1 MKPDTLTAG
10 EVDSICIEPMLCRTR
25 QDGGAPYTR
34 SMCGV
39 AGFLDPR
46 GTISDPRS
54 TLARMATL
62 SRHRGPDAFGLHWEG
77 DGLGLA
83 HARLAILDRTAAGA
97 QPMESRQKRFVIAY
111 NGEIYNHLELRRD
124 LGEGI
129 SWRGTSDTETIL
141 ACFERWGVAA
151 TLQRLRGMFALA
163 AWECGPRVLWL
174 ARDPVGKK
182 PLSVG
187 WLGGVL
193 AFASE
198 QHALAALPSWPPPID
213 REALAAYVRYQ
224 CVPSP
229 RTIHQ
234 GFVKLAPGSLLRIGP
249 EDAERPGTL
258 PPASVYWDPRELA
271 VDGERHRLV
280 GSGDDLAAMLGSA
293 LEGAVT
299 RRLLSDVPVG
309 AFLSGGIDSGVVTA
323 LMTRV
328 APSRVRTFSIGFA
341 QSEYDERPLARL
353 VAEHLGTDHADWL
366 VGPNDALD
374 AAMDVGAVWDEPFA
388 DSSAIPSLLLARAVR
403 SQVSVVLTGDGGD
416 ELFGGY
422 QRYQHAH
429 RLWRRAQ
436 ALPSPVRN
444 AVVAALGAPP
454 AEFWSIIGAVLPS
467 RILGAHPARAIRRG
481 RQALAA
487 ESANALPRSVM
498 SISDDGP
505 ALIPD
510 VQEASTLLDQF
521 DAVPQLDTFE
531 ARFMLADLMTYLPD
545 DLLVKVDRACM
556 SVGLEARCPMLDRD
570 VVALSMRMPPH
581 ERLGPGGTKLVLR
594 RLAGKLLPEPVL
606 RAPKRGF
613 AVPMAS
619 WMSGPLRHWA
629 GDMLSDATTARC
641 GLFDA
646 RAVRSIASRLATSEP
661 DVASTA
667 WTIATAHS
675 WVIHAR
681 RLVRT
686 QVDTLRA

>member
-1 MKPDTLTAG
+1 
-10 EVDSICIEPMLCRTR
+10 
-25 QDGGAPYTR
+25 
-34 SMCGV
+34 MCGV

-54 TLARMATL
+54 TLARMAAL

-83 HARLAILDRTAAGA
+83 HARLAILDRSPTGA
-97 QPMESRQKRFVIAY
+97 QPMESPQKRFVIAY
-111 NGEIYNHLELRRD
+111 NGEIYNHLELRRE
-124 LGEGI
+124 LGDGI
-129 SWRGTSDTETIL
+129 AWRGTSDTETIL

-151 TLQRLRGMFALA
+151 TLPKLRGMFAIA
-163 AWECGPRVLWL
+163 AWERGPRVLWL
-174 ARDPVGKK
+174 ARDPLGKK
-182 PLSVG
+182 PLSMG
-187 WLGGVL
+187 WHGGVL

-198 QHALAALPSWPPPID
+198 LHALAALPSWPPPID
-213 REALAAYVRYQ
+213 RQALAAYVRYQ

-234 GFVKLAPGSLLRIGP
+234 GFVKVAPGSLVRIGP
-249 EDAERPGTL
+249 DDAARIGTL
-258 PPASVYWDPRELA
+258 PSASVFWDPRHVA
-271 VDGERHRLV
+271 VEGERHRL
-280 GSGDDLAAMLGSA
+280 SGTGDELTAMLESA
-293 LEGAVT
+293 LRSAVSS
-299 RRLLSDVPVG
+299 RLLSDVPVG

-323 LMTRV
+323 LMSRV
-328 APSRVRTFSIGFA
+328 ATSRVRTFAIGFA

-353 VAEHLGTDHADWL
+353 VADHLGTEHSDWL

-374 AAMDVGAVWDEPFA
+374 AAMDIGAVWDEPFA

-403 SQVSVVLTGDGGD
+403 SHVSVVLTGDGGD

-422 QRYQHAH
+422 QRYQHAY

-436 ALPSPVRN
+436 SLPGPVRS

-454 AEFWSIIGAVLPS
+454 AEFWRLVGAILPD
-467 RILGAHPARAIRRG
+467 RTLGAHPARAVRRG

-487 ESANALPRSVM
+487 HSADALPRSVM
-498 SISDDGP
+498 SVSEDGP
-505 ALIPD
+505 ALVPGVD
-510 VQEASTLLDQF
+510 EAPTLLDHF
-521 DAVPQLDTFE
+521 DAVPKLDTFE

-581 ERLGPGGTKLVLR
+581 ERLGRGGTKLVLR
-594 RLAGKLLPEPVL
+594 RLARNLLPEPVL

-613 AVPMAS
+613 AVPLAA

-629 GDMLSDATTARC
+629 GDMLSDATTSRC

-646 RAVRSIASRLATSEP
+646 RAVRSIAARLDTREP
-661 DVASTA
+661 DVANIA
-667 WTIATAHS
+667 WTIASAHS
-675 WVIHAR
+675 WAIHSR

-686 QVDTLRA
+686 QTDTLRT

>member
-1 MKPDTLTAG
+1 
-10 EVDSICIEPMLCRTR
+10 
-25 QDGGAPYTR
+25 
-34 SMCGV
+34 MCGV

-54 TLARMATL
+54 TLARMAAL

-77 DGLGLA
+77 DGLGFA
-83 HARLAILDRTAAGA
+83 HARLAILDRSVAGA
-97 QPMESRQKRFVIAY
+97 QPMESPQQRFVIAY
-111 NGEIYNHLELRRD
+111 NGEIYNHLELRRE
-124 LGEGI
+124 LGDGVA
-129 SWRGTSDTETIL
+129 WRGSSDTETIL

-151 TLQRLRGMFALA
+151 TLPRLHGMFAIA
-163 AWECGPRVLWL
+163 AWERGPRVLWL
-174 ARDPVGKK
+174 ARDPLGKK
-182 PLSVG
+182 PMSVG
-187 WLGGVL
+187 WHGGVL

-198 QHALAALPSWPPPID
+198 LHALAALPSWPPPID
-213 REALAAYVRYQ
+213 RRALATYVRYQ

-229 RTIHQ
+229 HTIHQ

-249 EDAERPGTL
+249 EDVARPGTL
-258 PPASVYWDPRELA
+258 PSASLFWDPRERA
-271 VDGERHRLV
+271 VDGERHRLA
-280 GSGDDLAAMLGSA
+280 GSGDELAAMLESA

-299 RRLLSDVPVG
+299 KRLLSDVPVG

-323 LMTRV
+323 LMARV

-366 VGPNDALD
+366 VSPNDALD

-429 RLWRRAQ
+429 RLWKRAQ
-436 ALPSPVRN
+436 SLPAPVRN

-454 AEFWSIIGAVLPS
+454 AEFWRIVSSILPS
-467 RILGAHPARAIRRG
+467 GMLGAHPARAIRRG

-487 ESANALPRSVM
+487 ESADALPRSVM
-498 SISDDGP
+498 TVSEDGP
-505 ALIPD
+505 ALVPD
-510 VQEASTLLDQF
+510 TDEAPTLLDHF

-594 RLAGKLLPEPVL
+594 RLARKLLPEPVL

-613 AVPMAS
+613 AVPLAA

-629 GDMLSDATTARC
+629 GDMLSDATTSRC
-641 GLFDA
+641 GLFEA
-646 RAVRSIASRLATSEP
+646 RAVRSIASRLEAGEP
-661 DVASTA
+661 DVANTA

-675 WVIHAR
+675 WMIHAR

-686 QVDTLRA
+686 QADTLRA

>member
-1 MKPDTLTAG
+1 
-10 EVDSICIEPMLCRTR
+10 
-25 QDGGAPYTR
+25 
-34 SMCGV
+34 MCGV

-54 TLARMATL
+54 TLARMAAL

-77 DGLGLA
+77 DGLGFA
-83 HARLAILDRTAAGA
+83 HARLAILDRSVAGA
-97 QPMESRQKRFVIAY
+97 QPMESPQQRFVIAY
-111 NGEIYNHLELRRD
+111 NGEIYNHLELQRE
-124 LGEGI
+124 LGDGI
-129 SWRGTSDTETIL
+129 VWRGSSDTETIL

-151 TLQRLRGMFALA
+151 TLPRLRGMFAIA
-163 AWECGPRVLWL
+163 AWERGPRVLWL

-182 PLSVG
+182 PMSVG
-187 WLGGVL
+187 WHGGVL

-198 QHALAALPSWPPPID
+198 LHALAALPAWPPPID
-213 REALAAYVRYQ
+213 RQALSAFVRYQ

-234 GFVKLAPGSLLRIGP
+234 GFIKLAPGSVMRLDS
-249 EDAERPGTL
+249 EDTARPGTL
-258 PPASVYWDPRELA
+258 PPAKPFWDPRELA
-271 VDGERHRLV
+271 VDGERRRLV
-280 GSGDDLAAMLGSA
+280 GSSDELAGLLEST

-309 AFLSGGIDSGVVTA
+309 AFLSGGIDSGLVTA

-353 VAEHLGTDHADWL
+353 VADHLGTDHADWL
-366 VGPNDALD
+366 VGPNEALD

-429 RLWRRAQ
+429 RLWSRAQ
-436 ALPSPVRN
+436 SLPTPIRN
-444 AVVAALGAPP
+444 AIVAALGAPP
-454 AEFWSIIGAVLPS
+454 AEFWRVLGALLPNGM
-467 RILGAHPARAIRRG
+467 LGAHPARAIRRG
-481 RQALAA
+481 RRALAA

-498 SISDDGP
+498 SVSEDGP
-505 ALIPD
+505 ALVPD
-510 VQEASTLLDQF
+510 VDEAPTLLDQF

-570 VVALSMRMPPH
+570 VVALSMRIPPH

-594 RLAGKLLPEPVL
+594 RLARELLPEPVL

-613 AVPMAS
+613 AVPLAS

-646 RAVRSIASRLATSEP
+646 SAVRSIAARLESSEP

-675 WVIHAR
+675 WMIHAR
-681 RLVRT
+681 RLVRA
-686 QVDTLRA
+686 QADTLRT

>member
-1 MKPDTLTAG
+1 
-10 EVDSICIEPMLCRTR
+10 
-25 QDGGAPYTR
+25 
-34 SMCGV
+34 MCGV

-54 TLARMATL
+54 TLARMAAL

-77 DGLGLA
+77 DGLGFA
-83 HARLAILDRTAAGA
+83 HARLAILDRSAEGA
-97 QPMESRQKRFVIAY
+97 QPMDSAQRRFVIAY
-111 NGEIYNHLELRRD
+111 NGEIYNHLELRRE

-129 SWRGTSDTETIL
+129 VWRGTSDTETIL

-151 TLQRLRGMFALA
+151 TLPKLRGMFAIA
-163 AWECGPRVLWL
+163 AWERGPRVLWL
-174 ARDPVGKK
+174 ARDPLGKK
-182 PLSVG
+182 PMSVG
-187 WLGGVL
+187 WHGGVL

-198 QHALAALPSWPPPID
+198 LHALAALPSWPPPID
-213 REALAAYVRYQ
+213 RQALAAYVRYQ

-249 EDAERPGTL
+249 EDATRPGTL
-258 PPASVYWDPRELA
+258 PSASIFWDPRTLA
-271 VDGERHRLV
+271 IEGEQHRLT
-280 GSGDDLAAMLGSA
+280 GSSEDLAAMLESA

-299 RRLLSDVPVG
+299 KRLLSDVPVG

-323 LMTRV
+323 LMARV

-429 RLWRRAQ
+429 RLWKRAQ
-436 ALPSPVRN
+436 SLPSPVRN
-444 AVVAALGAPP
+444 AFVAALGAPP
-454 AEFWSIIGAVLPS
+454 AEFWRIVGSVLPS

-487 ESANALPRSVM
+487 TSADALPRSIM
-498 SISDDGP
+498 SVSDDGP
-505 ALIPD
+505 ALVPD
-510 VQEASTLLDQF
+510 IDEAPTLLDHF

-594 RLAGKLLPEPVL
+594 RLARKLLPEPAL

-613 AVPMAS
+613 AVPLGA

-629 GDMLSDATTARC
+629 GDMLSDATIARC

-646 RAVRSIASRLATSEP
+646 RAVRSIAARLAADEP

-675 WVIHAR
+675 WMIHAR

-686 QVDTLRA
+686 QADTLRA

>member
-1 MKPDTLTAG
+1 
-10 EVDSICIEPMLCRTR
+10 
-25 QDGGAPYTR
+25 
-34 SMCGV
+34 MCGV

-54 TLARMATL
+54 TLARMAGL

-77 DGLGLA
+77 DGLGFA
-83 HARLAILDRTAAGA
+83 HARLAILERSVAGA
-97 QPMESRQKRFVIAY
+97 QPMESPQRRFVIAY
-111 NGEIYNHLELRRD
+111 NGEIYNHLELRRE
-124 LGEGI
+124 LGDGVA
-129 SWRGTSDTETIL
+129 WRGSSDTETIV

-151 TLQRLRGMFALA
+151 TLPRLHGMFAIA
-163 AWECGPRVLWL
+163 AWERGPRVLWL
-174 ARDPVGKK
+174 ARDPLGKK
-182 PLSVG
+182 PMSVG
-187 WLGGVL
+187 WHGGVL

-198 QHALAALPSWPPPID
+198 LHALAALPSWPPPID
-213 REALAAYVRYQ
+213 RQALAAYVRYQ

-234 GFVKLAPGSLLRIGP
+234 GFVKLAPGSVVRIGP
-249 EDAERPGTL
+249 EDAARAGTL
-258 PPASVYWDPRELA
+258 PSASVFWDPRELA
-271 VDGERHRLV
+271 VDGERHRLA
-280 GSGDDLAAMLGSA
+280 GNSDDLAALLESA
-293 LEGAVT
+293 LERAVT
-299 RRLLSDVPVG
+299 KRLLSDVPVG

-323 LMTRV
+323 LMARV
-328 APSRVRTFSIGFA
+328 APSRVRTFSIGFE
-341 QSEYDERPLARL
+341 QSAYDERPLARL
-353 VAEHLGTDHADWL
+353 VANHLGTDHADWL
-366 VGPNDALD
+366 VSPNDALD

-429 RLWRRAQ
+429 RLWTRAQ
-436 ALPSPVRN
+436 SLPAPVRN

-454 AEFWSIIGAVLPS
+454 AEFWRIVASILPS
-467 RILGAHPARAIRRG
+467 GMLGAHPARAIRRG

-498 SISDDGP
+498 TVSEEGP
-505 ALIPD
+505 ALVPE
-510 VQEASTLLDQF
+510 VVEAPTLLDHF

-581 ERLGPGGTKLVLR
+581 ERLGPSGTKLVLR
-594 RLAGKLLPEPVL
+594 RLARKLLPEPVL

-613 AVPMAS
+613 AVPLAT

-629 GDMLSDATTARC
+629 HDMLSDATTSRC

-646 RAVRSIASRLATSEP
+646 RAVRSIAARLAASEP

-675 WVIHAR
+675 WMIHSR

-686 QVDTLRA
+686 QADTLRA

>member
-1 MKPDTLTAG
+1 
-10 EVDSICIEPMLCRTR
+10 
-25 QDGGAPYTR
+25 
-34 SMCGV
+34 MCGV

-54 TLARMATL
+54 TLARMAAI
-62 SRHRGPDAFGLHWEG
+62 SRHRGPDAFGLHWSG

-83 HARLAILDRTAAGA
+83 HARLSILDRSAAGS
-97 QPMESRQKRFVIAY
+97 QPMESPQKRFVIAY
-111 NGEIYNHLELRRD
+111 NGEIYNHLELRRE
-124 LGEGI
+124 LGDGI
-129 SWRGTSDTETIL
+129 AWRGSSDTETIL

-151 TLQRLRGMFALA
+151 TLTKLRGMFAIA

-174 ARDPVGKK
+174 ARDPLGKK
-182 PLSVG
+182 PMSVG
-187 WLGGVL
+187 WHGGIL

-198 QHALAALPSWPPPID
+198 LHALAALPSWPPPID
-213 REALAAYVRYQ
+213 RHALATYVRYQ

-229 RTIHQ
+229 RTIYQ

-249 EDAERPGTL
+249 EDAARPGTL
-258 PPASVYWDPRELA
+258 PSAGVFWDPRELA
-271 VDGERHRLV
+271 VDGERDRL
-280 GSGDDLAAMLGSA
+280 SAQSDDLAGMLEST

-299 RRLLSDVPVG
+299 QRLLSDVPVG

-341 QSEYDERPLARL
+341 QAEYDERPLARL
-353 VAEHLGTDHADWL
+353 VADHLGTDHADWL
-366 VGPNDALD
+366 VSPNDALD
-374 AAMDVGAVWDEPFA
+374 AAMDVGAIWDEPFA

-422 QRYQHAH
+422 QRYQHAY

-436 ALPSPVRN
+436 SLPAPVRN

-454 AEFWSIIGAVLPS
+454 AEFWRILGAVLPS
-467 RILGAHPARAIRRG
+467 AVLGAHPARSIRRG

-498 SISDDGP
+498 TVSEDGP
-505 ALIPD
+505 ALVPETD
-510 VQEASTLLDQF
+510 EAPTLLDHF

-545 DLLVKVDRACM
+545 DVLVKVDRACM
-556 SVGLEARCPMLDRD
+556 SVGLEARCPLLDRD

-581 ERLGPGGTKLVLR
+581 ARLGAGGTKLVLR
-594 RLAGKLLPEPVL
+594 RLARKLLPEPVL

-613 AVPMAS
+613 AVPLAA

-629 GDMLSDATTARC
+629 GDMLSDATTSRC

-646 RAVRSIASRLATSEP
+646 RAVRSIAARLEVSVP

-686 QVDTLRA
+686 QADTLRA

>member
-1 MKPDTLTAG
+1 
-10 EVDSICIEPMLCRTR
+10 
-25 QDGGAPYTR
+25 
-34 SMCGV
+34 MCGV

-54 TLARMATL
+54 TLARMAAL

-83 HARLAILDRTAAGA
+83 HARLAILDRSPTGA
-97 QPMESRQKRFVIAY
+97 QPMESPQKHFVIAY
-111 NGEIYNHLELRRD
+111 NGEIYNHLELRRE
-124 LGEGI
+124 LGDGI
-129 SWRGTSDTETIL
+129 AWRGTSDTETIL

-151 TLQRLRGMFALA
+151 TLPKLRGMFAIA
-163 AWECGPRVLWL
+163 AWERGPRVLWL
-174 ARDPVGKK
+174 ARDPLGKK
-182 PLSVG
+182 PLSMG
-187 WLGGVL
+187 WHGGVL

-198 QHALAALPSWPPPID
+198 LHALAALPSWPPPID
-213 REALAAYVRYQ
+213 RQALAAYVRYQ

-234 GFVKLAPGSLLRIGP
+234 GFVKVAPGSLVRIGP
-249 EDAERPGTL
+249 DDAARIGTL
-258 PPASVYWDPRELA
+258 PSASVFWDPRHVA
-271 VDGERHRLV
+271 VEGERHRL
-280 GSGDDLAAMLGSA
+280 SGTGDELTAMLESVLRSA
-293 LEGAVT
+293 VSS
-299 RRLLSDVPVG
+299 RLLSDVPVG

-323 LMTRV
+323 LMSRV
-328 APSRVRTFSIGFA
+328 ATSRVRTFSIGFA

-353 VAEHLGTDHADWL
+353 VADHLGTEHSDWL

-374 AAMDVGAVWDEPFA
+374 AAMDIGAVWDEPFA

-403 SQVSVVLTGDGGD
+403 PHVSVVLTGDGGD

-436 ALPSPVRN
+436 ALPAPLRRTL
-444 AVVAALGAPP
+444 VAALGAPP
-454 AEFWSIIGAVLPS
+454 AEFWRLVGAILPD
-467 RILGAHPARAIRRG
+467 RTLGAHPARAVRRG

-487 ESANALPRSVM
+487 HSADALPRSVM
-498 SISDDGP
+498 SVSEDGP
-505 ALIPD
+505 ALVPGVD
-510 VQEASTLLDQF
+510 EAPTLLDHF
-521 DAVPQLDTFE
+521 DAVPKLDTFE

-581 ERLGPGGTKLVLR
+581 ERLGRGGTKLVLR
-594 RLAGKLLPEPVL
+594 RLARNLLPEPVL

-613 AVPMAS
+613 AVPLAG

-629 GDMLSDATTARC
+629 GDMLSDATTSRC

-646 RAVRSIASRLATSEP
+646 RAVRSIAARLDTREP
-661 DVASTA
+661 DVANIA
-667 WTIATAHS
+667 WTIASAHS
-675 WVIHAR
+675 WAIHSR

-686 QVDTLRA
+686 QTDTLRT

>member
-1 MKPDTLTAG
+1 MLTVVG
-10 EVDSICIEPMLCRTR
+10 STCICMASMLCRTR
-25 QDGGAPYTR
+25 QDGRAPYTDR
-34 SMCGV
+34 MCGV
-39 AGFLDPR
+39 SGFLDPR

-54 TLARMATL
+54 TLARMAAL

-77 DGLGLA
+77 DGLGFA
-83 HARLAILDRTAAGA
+83 HARLAILDRSVAGA
-97 QPMESRQKRFVIAY
+97 QPMESPQQRFVIAY
-111 NGEIYNHLELRRD
+111 NGEIYNHLELRRE
-124 LGEGI
+124 LGDGVA
-129 SWRGTSDTETIL
+129 WRGSSDTETIL

-151 TLQRLRGMFALA
+151 TLPKLRGMFAIA
-163 AWECGPRVLWL
+163 AWERGARVLWL
-174 ARDPVGKK
+174 ARDPLGKK
-182 PLSVG
+182 PMSVG
-187 WLGGVL
+187 WHGGVL

-198 QHALAALPSWPPPID
+198 LHALAALPSWPPPID
-213 REALAAYVRYQ
+213 RRALATYVRYQ

-229 RTIHQ
+229 HTIHQ

-249 EDAERPGTL
+249 EDVARPGTL
-258 PPASVYWDPRELA
+258 PSASVFWDPRERA
-271 VDGERHRLV
+271 VDGERHRLA
-280 GSGDDLAAMLGSA
+280 GSGDELAAMLESA

-299 RRLLSDVPVG
+299 KRLLSDVPVG

-323 LMTRV
+323 LMARV

-429 RLWRRAQ
+429 RLWKRAQ
-436 ALPSPVRN
+436 SLPAPMRN

-454 AEFWSIIGAVLPS
+454 AEFWRIVSSILPGGM
-467 RILGAHPARAIRRG
+467 LGAHPARAIRRG

-498 SISDDGP
+498 TVSEDGP
-505 ALIPD
+505 ALVPD
-510 VQEASTLLDQF
+510 VVEAPTLLDHF

-594 RLAGKLLPEPVL
+594 RLARKLLPEPVL

-613 AVPMAS
+613 AVPLAA
-619 WMSGPLRHWA
+619 WMSGSLRHWA

-641 GLFDA
+641 GLFEA
-646 RAVRSIASRLATSEP
+646 RAVRSIASRLEAGEP
-661 DVASTA
+661 DVANTA

-675 WVIHAR
+675 WMIHAR

-686 QVDTLRA
+686 QADTLRA

>member
-1 MKPDTLTAG
+1 
-10 EVDSICIEPMLCRTR
+10 
-25 QDGGAPYTR
+25 
-34 SMCGV
+34 MCGV

-54 TLARMATL
+54 TLARMAAL
-62 SRHRGPDAFGLHWEG
+62 SRHRGPDSFGLHWED
-77 DGLGLA
+77 DGLGFA
-83 HARLAILDRTAAGA
+83 HARLAILDRSVAGA
-97 QPMESRQKRFVIAY
+97 QPMESPQQRFVIAY
-111 NGEIYNHLELRRD
+111 NGEIYNHLELRRE
-124 LGEGI
+124 LGDGI
-129 SWRGTSDTETIL
+129 AWRGSSDTETIL

-151 TLQRLRGMFALA
+151 TLPRLRGMFAIA
-163 AWECGPRVLWL
+163 AWERGPRVLWL
-174 ARDPVGKK
+174 ARDPMGKK
-182 PLSVG
+182 PMSLG
-187 WLGGVL
+187 WHGGVL
-193 AFASE
+193 SFASE
-198 QHALAALPSWPPPID
+198 LHALAALPAWPPPID
-213 REALAAYVRYQ
+213 RQALAAYVRYQ

-234 GFVKLAPGSLLRIGP
+234 GFVKLAPGSVVRIGP
-249 EDAERPGTL
+249 EDAARPGTL
-258 PPASVYWDPRELA
+258 PSAKHFWDPRELA
-271 VDGERHRLV
+271 VEGERRRLA
-280 GSGDDLAAMLGSA
+280 GSGDELAGMLEST
-293 LEGAVT
+293 LEGAVS

-323 LMTRV
+323 LMARV
-328 APSRVRTFSIGFA
+328 APSRVRTFTIGFA

-353 VAEHLGTDHADWL
+353 VADHLGTDHADWL
-366 VGPNDALD
+366 VGPHDALD

-429 RLWRRAQ
+429 RLWSRAQ
-436 ALPSPVRN
+436 SLPAPVRN
-444 AVVAALGAPP
+444 ALVAALGAPP
-454 AEFWSIIGAVLPS
+454 AEFWRMVGAILPN
-467 RILGAHPARAIRRG
+467 RMLGAHPARAIRRG

-498 SISDDGP
+498 SVSEDGP
-505 ALIPD
+505 ELVPGVD
-510 VQEASTLLDQF
+510 EASTLLDQF

-594 RLAGKLLPEPVL
+594 RLARKLLPESVL

-613 AVPMAS
+613 AVPLAA

-629 GDMLSDATTARC
+629 HDMLSDATTSRC

-646 RAVRSIASRLATSEP
+646 RAVRSIATRLAASEP

-675 WVIHAR
+675 WMIHAR

-686 QVDTLRA
+686 QADTLRA

>member
-1 MKPDTLTAG
+1 
-10 EVDSICIEPMLCRTR
+10 
-25 QDGGAPYTR
+25 
-34 SMCGV
+34 MCGV

-54 TLARMATL
+54 TLARMAAI
-62 SRHRGPDAFGLHWEG
+62 SRHRGPDAFGLHWSG

-83 HARLAILDRTAAGA
+83 HARLSILDRSAAGS
-97 QPMESRQKRFVIAY
+97 QPMESPQKRFVIAY
-111 NGEIYNHLELRRD
+111 NGEIYNHLELRRE
-124 LGEGI
+124 LGDGI
-129 SWRGTSDTETIL
+129 AWRGSSDTETIL

-151 TLQRLRGMFALA
+151 TLTKLRGMFAIA

-174 ARDPVGKK
+174 ARDPLGKK
-182 PLSVG
+182 PMSVG
-187 WLGGVL
+187 WHGGIL

-198 QHALAALPSWPPPID
+198 LHALAALPSWPPPID
-213 REALAAYVRYQ
+213 RHALATYVRYQ

-229 RTIHQ
+229 RTIYQ

-249 EDAERPGTL
+249 EDAARPGTL
-258 PPASVYWDPRELA
+258 PSAGVFWDPRELA
-271 VDGERHRLV
+271 VDGERDRL
-280 GSGDDLAAMLGSA
+280 SAQSDDLAGMLEST

-299 RRLLSDVPVG
+299 QRLLSDVPVG

-341 QSEYDERPLARL
+341 QAEYDERPLARL
-353 VAEHLGTDHADWL
+353 VADHLGTDHADWL
-366 VGPNDALD
+366 VSPNDALD
-374 AAMDVGAVWDEPFA
+374 AAMDVGAIWDEPFA

-422 QRYQHAH
+422 QRYQHAY

-436 ALPSPVRN
+436 SLPAPVRN

-454 AEFWSIIGAVLPS
+454 AEFWRILGAVLPS
-467 RILGAHPARAIRRG
+467 AVLGAHPARSIRRG

-498 SISDDGP
+498 TVSEDGP
-505 ALIPD
+505 ALVPGTD
-510 VQEASTLLDQF
+510 EAPTLLDHF

-545 DLLVKVDRACM
+545 DVLVKVDRACM
-556 SVGLEARCPMLDRD
+556 SVGLEARCPLLDRD

-581 ERLGPGGTKLVLR
+581 ARLGAGGTKLVLR
-594 RLAGKLLPEPVL
+594 RLARKLLPEPVL

-613 AVPMAS
+613 AVPLAA

-629 GDMLSDATTARC
+629 GDMLSDATTSRC

-646 RAVRSIASRLATSEP
+646 RAVRSIAARLEVSVP

-686 QVDTLRA
+686 QADTLRA

>member
-1 MKPDTLTAG
+1 
-10 EVDSICIEPMLCRTR
+10 
-25 QDGGAPYTR
+25 
-34 SMCGV
+34 MCGV

-54 TLARMATL
+54 TLARMAAL

-77 DGLGLA
+77 DGLGFA
-83 HARLAILDRTAAGA
+83 HARLAILDRSVAGA
-97 QPMESRQKRFVIAY
+97 QPMESPQQRFVIAY
-111 NGEIYNHLELRRD
+111 NGEIYNHLELQRE
-124 LGEGI
+124 LGDGI
-129 SWRGTSDTETIL
+129 VWRGSSDTETIL

-151 TLQRLRGMFALA
+151 TLPRLRGMFAIA
-163 AWECGPRVLWL
+163 AWERGPRVLWL

-182 PLSVG
+182 PMSVG
-187 WLGGVL
+187 WHGGVL

-198 QHALAALPSWPPPID
+198 LHALAALPAWPPPID
-213 REALAAYVRYQ
+213 RQALSAFVRYQ

-234 GFVKLAPGSLLRIGP
+234 GFIKLAPGSVMRLDS
-249 EDAERPGTL
+249 EDAARPGTL
-258 PPASVYWDPRELA
+258 PPAKHFWDPRELA
-271 VDGERHRLV
+271 VDGERRRLV
-280 GSGDDLAAMLGSA
+280 GSSDELAGLLEST

-309 AFLSGGIDSGVVTA
+309 AFLSGGIDSGLVTA

-353 VAEHLGTDHADWL
+353 VADHLGTDHADWL
-366 VGPNDALD
+366 VGPNEALD

-429 RLWRRAQ
+429 RLWSRAQ
-436 ALPSPVRN
+436 SLPTPIRN
-444 AVVAALGAPP
+444 AIVAALGAPP
-454 AEFWSIIGAVLPS
+454 AEFWRVLGALLPNGM
-467 RILGAHPARAIRRG
+467 LGAHPARAIRRG
-481 RQALAA
+481 RRALAA

-498 SISDDGP
+498 SVSEDGP
-505 ALIPD
+505 ALVPD
-510 VQEASTLLDQF
+510 VDEAPTLLDQF

-570 VVALSMRMPPH
+570 VVALSMRIPPH

-594 RLAGKLLPEPVL
+594 RLARELLPEPVL

-613 AVPMAS
+613 AVPLAS

-646 RAVRSIASRLATSEP
+646 SAVRSIAARLESSEP

-675 WVIHAR
+675 WMIHAR
-681 RLVRT
+681 RLVRA
-686 QVDTLRA
+686 QADTLRT

>member
-1 MKPDTLTAG
+1 
-10 EVDSICIEPMLCRTR
+10 
-25 QDGGAPYTR
+25 
-34 SMCGV
+34 MCGV

-54 TLARMATL
+54 TLARMAAL

-77 DGLGLA
+77 DGLGFA
-83 HARLAILDRTAAGA
+83 HARLAILDRSVAGA
-97 QPMESRQKRFVIAY
+97 QPMESPQQRFVIAY
-111 NGEIYNHLELRRD
+111 NGEIYNHLELQRE
-124 LGEGI
+124 LGDGI
-129 SWRGTSDTETIL
+129 VWRGSSDTETIL

-151 TLQRLRGMFALA
+151 TLPRLRGMFAIA
-163 AWECGPRVLWL
+163 AWERGPRVLWL

-182 PLSVG
+182 PMSVG
-187 WLGGVL
+187 WHGGVL

-198 QHALAALPSWPPPID
+198 LHALAALPAWPPPID
-213 REALAAYVRYQ
+213 RQALSAFVRYQ

-234 GFVKLAPGSLLRIGP
+234 GFIKLAPGSVMRLDS
-249 EDAERPGTL
+249 EDAARPGTL
-258 PPASVYWDPRELA
+258 PPAKPFWDPRELA
-271 VDGERHRLV
+271 VDGERRRLV
-280 GSGDDLAAMLGSA
+280 GSSDELAGLLEST

-309 AFLSGGIDSGVVTA
+309 AFLSGGIDSGLVTA

-353 VAEHLGTDHADWL
+353 VADHLGTDHADWL
-366 VGPNDALD
+366 VGPNEALD

-429 RLWRRAQ
+429 RLWSRAQ
-436 ALPSPVRN
+436 SLPTPIRN
-444 AVVAALGAPP
+444 AIVAALGAPP
-454 AEFWSIIGAVLPS
+454 AEFWRVLGALLPNGM
-467 RILGAHPARAIRRG
+467 LGAHPARAIRRG
-481 RQALAA
+481 RRALAA

-498 SISDDGP
+498 SVSEDGP
-505 ALIPD
+505 ALVPD
-510 VQEASTLLDQF
+510 VDEAPTLLDQF

-570 VVALSMRMPPH
+570 VVALSMRIPPH

-594 RLAGKLLPEPVL
+594 RLARELLPEPVL

-613 AVPMAS
+613 AVPLAS

-646 RAVRSIASRLATSEP
+646 SAVRSIAARLESSEP

-675 WVIHAR
+675 WMIHAR
-681 RLVRT
+681 RLVRA
-686 QVDTLRA
+686 QADTLRT

>member
-1 MKPDTLTAG
+1 
-10 EVDSICIEPMLCRTR
+10 
-25 QDGGAPYTR
+25 
-34 SMCGV
+34 MCGV

-54 TLARMATL
+54 TLARMAAL

-83 HARLAILDRTAAGA
+83 HARLAILDRSPTGA
-97 QPMESRQKRFVIAY
+97 QPMESPQKRFVIAY
-111 NGEIYNHLELRRD
+111 NGEIYNHLELRRE
-124 LGEGI
+124 LGDGI
-129 SWRGTSDTETIL
+129 AWRGTSDTETIL

-151 TLQRLRGMFALA
+151 TLPKLRGMFAIA
-163 AWECGPRVLWL
+163 AWERGPRVLWL
-174 ARDPVGKK
+174 ARDPLGKK
-182 PLSVG
+182 PLSMG
-187 WLGGVL
+187 WHGGVL

-198 QHALAALPSWPPPID
+198 LHALAALPSWPPPID
-213 REALAAYVRYQ
+213 RQALAAYVRYQ

-234 GFVKLAPGSLLRIGP
+234 GFVKVAPGSLVRIGP
-249 EDAERPGTL
+249 DDAARIGTL
-258 PPASVYWDPRELA
+258 PSASVFWDPRHVA
-271 VDGERHRLV
+271 VEGERHRL
-280 GSGDDLAAMLGSA
+280 SGTGDELTAMLESVLRSA
-293 LEGAVT
+293 VSS
-299 RRLLSDVPVG
+299 RLLSDVPVG

-323 LMTRV
+323 LMSRV
-328 APSRVRTFSIGFA
+328 ATSRVRTFSIGFA

-353 VAEHLGTDHADWL
+353 VADHLGTEHSDWL

-374 AAMDVGAVWDEPFA
+374 AAMDIGAVWDEPFA

-403 SQVSVVLTGDGGD
+403 SEVSVVLTGDGGD

-422 QRYQHAH
+422 QRYQHAY

-436 ALPSPVRN
+436 SLPGPVRR
-444 AVVAALGAPP
+444 ALVAALGAPP
-454 AEFWSIIGAVLPS
+454 AEFWRLVGAILPD
-467 RILGAHPARAIRRG
+467 RTLGAHPARAVRRG

-487 ESANALPRSVM
+487 HSADALPRSVM
-498 SISDDGP
+498 SVSEDGP
-505 ALIPD
+505 ALVPGVD
-510 VQEASTLLDQF
+510 EAPTLLDHF
-521 DAVPQLDTFE
+521 DAVPKLDTFE

-581 ERLGPGGTKLVLR
+581 ERLGRGGTKLVLR
-594 RLAGKLLPEPVL
+594 RLARNLLPEPVL

-613 AVPMAS
+613 AVPLAG

-629 GDMLSDATTARC
+629 GDMLSDATTSRC

-646 RAVRSIASRLATSEP
+646 RAVRSIAARLDTREP
-661 DVASTA
+661 DVANIA
-667 WTIATAHS
+667 WTIASAHS
-675 WVIHAR
+675 WAIHSR

-686 QVDTLRA
+686 QTDTLRT

>member
-1 MKPDTLTAG
+1 
-10 EVDSICIEPMLCRTR
+10 MLCRTR
-25 QDGGAPYTR
+25 QRGRAPYTHR
-34 SMCGV
+34 MCGV

-54 TLARMATL
+54 TLARMAAL
-62 SRHRGPDAFGLHWEG
+62 SRHRGPDAFGLHWDN
-77 DGLGLA
+77 DGLGFA
-83 HARLAILDRTAAGA
+83 HARLAILDRSVAGA
-97 QPMESRQKRFVIAY
+97 QPMESLQKRFVIAY
-111 NGEIYNHLELRRD
+111 NGEIYNHLDLRRE
-124 LGEGI
+124 LGDGI
-129 SWRGTSDTETIL
+129 AWRGSSDTETIL

-151 TLQRLRGMFALA
+151 TLPKLRGMFAIA
-163 AWECGPRVLWL
+163 AWERGPRILWL
-174 ARDPVGKK
+174 ARDPLGKK
-182 PLSVG
+182 PMSIG
-187 WLGGVL
+187 WHGGVL

-198 QHALAALPSWPPPID
+198 LHALAALPAWPPPID
-213 REALAAYVRYQ
+213 RQALAAYVRYQ

-234 GFVKLAPGSLLRIGP
+234 GFIKLAPGSVLRIGP
-249 EDAERPGTL
+249 EDAARAGTL
-258 PPASVYWDPRELA
+258 PSASVFWDPRELA
-271 VDGERHRLV
+271 VDGERHRLA
-280 GSGDDLAAMLGSA
+280 GSSDELTAMLESA

-299 RRLLSDVPVG
+299 KRLLSDVPVG
-309 AFLSGGIDSGVVTA
+309 AFLSGGIDSGVITA
-323 LMTRV
+323 LLTRV

-353 VAEHLGTDHADWL
+353 VADHLGTDHADWL

-429 RLWRRAQ
+429 RLWKRAQ
-436 ALPSPVRN
+436 SLPTPVRN

-454 AEFWSIIGAVLPS
+454 AEFWRIAASILPN
-467 RILGAHPARAIRRG
+467 RLLGAHPARAIRRG
-481 RQALAA
+481 RQAL
-487 ESANALPRSVM
+487 SAKSADALPRSVM
-498 SISDDGP
+498 SVSEEGP
-505 ALIPD
+505 ELVPD
-510 VQEASTLLDQF
+510 VSEAPTLLDHF

-581 ERLGPGGTKLVLR
+581 ERLGAGGTKLVLR
-594 RLAGKLLPEPVL
+594 RLARKLLPEPVL

-613 AVPMAS
+613 AVPLAA

-629 GDMLSDATTARC
+629 GDMLSDATTMRC
-641 GLFDA
+641 DLFDA
-646 RAVRSIASRLATSEP
+646 RAVRSIAARLAASEP
-661 DVASTA
+661 EVASTA

-675 WVIHAR
+675 WVIHSR
-681 RLVRT
+681 RLVRA
-686 QVDTLRA
+686 QADTLRA

>member
-1 MKPDTLTAG
+1 
-10 EVDSICIEPMLCRTR
+10 
-25 QDGGAPYTR
+25 
-34 SMCGV
+34 MCGV

-54 TLARMATL
+54 TLARMAAL

-83 HARLAILDRTAAGA
+83 HARLAILDRSPTGA
-97 QPMESRQKRFVIAY
+97 QPMESPQKRFVIAY
-111 NGEIYNHLELRRD
+111 NGEIYNHLELRRE
-124 LGEGI
+124 LGDGI
-129 SWRGTSDTETIL
+129 AWRGTSDTETIL

-151 TLQRLRGMFALA
+151 TLPKLQGMFAIA
-163 AWECGPRVLWL
+163 AWERGPKVLWL
-174 ARDPVGKK
+174 ARDAVGKK
-182 PLSVG
+182 PLIVG
-187 WLGGVL
+187 WHGGVL

-198 QHALAALPSWPPPID
+198 LHALAALPSWPPPID
-213 REALAAYVRYQ
+213 RQALAAYVRYQ

-234 GFVKLAPGSLLRIGP
+234 GFVKVAPGSLVRIGP
-249 EDAERPGTL
+249 DDAARIGTL
-258 PPASVYWDPRELA
+258 PSASVFWDPRHVA
-271 VDGERHRLV
+271 VEGERHRL
-280 GSGDDLAAMLGSA
+280 SGTGDELTAMLESA
-293 LEGAVT
+293 LRSAVSS
-299 RRLLSDVPVG
+299 RLLSDVPVG

-323 LMTRV
+323 LMSRV
-328 APSRVRTFSIGFA
+328 ATSRVRTFSIGFA

-353 VAEHLGTDHADWL
+353 VADHLGTEHSDWL

-374 AAMDVGAVWDEPFA
+374 AAMDIGAVWDEPFA

-403 SQVSVVLTGDGGD
+403 SEVSVVLTGDGGD

-422 QRYQHAH
+422 QRYQHAY

-436 ALPSPVRN
+436 SLPGPVRR
-444 AVVAALGAPP
+444 ALVAALGAPP
-454 AEFWSIIGAVLPS
+454 AEFWRLVGAILPD
-467 RILGAHPARAIRRG
+467 RTLGAHPARAVRRG

-487 ESANALPRSVM
+487 HSADALPRSVM
-498 SISDDGP
+498 SVSEDGP
-505 ALIPD
+505 ALVPGVD
-510 VQEASTLLDQF
+510 EAPTLLDHF
-521 DAVPQLDTFE
+521 DAVPKLDTFE
-531 ARFMLADLMTYLPD
+531 ARFMLTDLMTYLPD

-581 ERLGPGGTKLVLR
+581 ERLGRGGTKLVLR
-594 RLAGKLLPEPVL
+594 RLARNLLPEPVL

-613 AVPMAS
+613 AVPLAA

-629 GDMLSDATTARC
+629 GDMLSDATTSRC

-646 RAVRSIASRLATSEP
+646 RAVRSIAARLDTREP
-661 DVASTA
+661 DVANIA
-667 WTIATAHS
+667 WTIASAHS
-675 WVIHAR
+675 WAIHSR

-686 QVDTLRA
+686 QTDTLRT

>member
-1 MKPDTLTAG
+1 
-10 EVDSICIEPMLCRTR
+10 
-25 QDGGAPYTR
+25 
-34 SMCGV
+34 MCGV

-54 TLARMATL
+54 TLARMAAL

-83 HARLAILDRTAAGA
+83 HARLAILDRSPTGA
-97 QPMESRQKRFVIAY
+97 QPMESPQKRFVIAY
-111 NGEIYNHLELRRD
+111 NGEIYNHLELRRE
-124 LGEGI
+124 LGDGI
-129 SWRGTSDTETIL
+129 AWRGTSDTETIL

-151 TLQRLRGMFALA
+151 TLPKLRGMFAIA
-163 AWECGPRVLWL
+163 AWERGPRVLWL
-174 ARDPVGKK
+174 ARDPLGKK
-182 PLSVG
+182 PLSMG
-187 WLGGVL
+187 WHGGVL

-198 QHALAALPSWPPPID
+198 LHALAALPSWPPPID
-213 REALAAYVRYQ
+213 RQALAAYVRYQ

-234 GFVKLAPGSLLRIGP
+234 GFVKVAPGSLVRIGP
-249 EDAERPGTL
+249 DDAARIGTL
-258 PPASVYWDPRELA
+258 PSASVFWDPRHVA
-271 VDGERHRLV
+271 VEGERHRL
-280 GSGDDLAAMLGSA
+280 SGTGDELTAMLESVLRSA
-293 LEGAVT
+293 VSS
-299 RRLLSDVPVG
+299 RLLSDVPVG

-323 LMTRV
+323 LMSRV
-328 APSRVRTFSIGFA
+328 ATSRVRTFSIGFA

-353 VAEHLGTDHADWL
+353 VADHLGTEHSDWL

-374 AAMDVGAVWDEPFA
+374 AAMDIGAVWDEPFA

-403 SQVSVVLTGDGGD
+403 SHVSVVLTGDGGD

-436 ALPSPVRN
+436 ALPAPLRRTL
-444 AVVAALGAPP
+444 VAALGAPP
-454 AEFWSIIGAVLPS
+454 AELWRLVGAILPG
-467 RILGAHPARAIRRG
+467 RTLGAHPARSVRRG

-487 ESANALPRSVM
+487 QSADALPRSVM
-498 SISDDGP
+498 SVSEDGP
-505 ALIPD
+505 ALVPGVD
-510 VQEASTLLDQF
+510 EAPTLLDHF

-581 ERLGPGGTKLVLR
+581 ERLGPAGTKLVLR
-594 RLAGKLLPEPVL
+594 RLARNLLPEPVL

-613 AVPMAS
+613 AVPLAA

-629 GDMLSDATTARC
+629 GDMLSDATTSRC

-646 RAVRSIASRLATSEP
+646 RAVRSIAARLDAREP
-661 DVASTA
+661 DVANIA

-675 WVIHAR
+675 WAIHSR

-686 QVDTLRA
+686 QADTLRP

>member
-1 MKPDTLTAG
+1 
-10 EVDSICIEPMLCRTR
+10 
-25 QDGGAPYTR
+25 
-34 SMCGV
+34 MCGV

-54 TLARMATL
+54 TLARMAAL

-83 HARLAILDRTAAGA
+83 HARLAILDRSPTGA
-97 QPMESRQKRFVIAY
+97 QPMESPQKRFVIAY
-111 NGEIYNHLELRRD
+111 NGEIYNHLELRRE
-124 LGEGI
+124 LGDGI
-129 SWRGTSDTETIL
+129 AWRGTSDTETIL

-151 TLQRLRGMFALA
+151 TLPKLRGMFAIA
-163 AWECGPRVLWL
+163 AWERGPRVLWL
-174 ARDPVGKK
+174 ARDPLGKK
-182 PLSVG
+182 PLSMG
-187 WLGGVL
+187 WHGGVL

-198 QHALAALPSWPPPID
+198 LHALAALPSWPPPID
-213 REALAAYVRYQ
+213 RQALAAYVRYQ

-234 GFVKLAPGSLLRIGP
+234 GFVKVAPGSLVRIGP
-249 EDAERPGTL
+249 DDAARIGTL
-258 PPASVYWDPRELA
+258 PSASVFWDPRHVA
-271 VDGERHRLV
+271 VEGERHRL
-280 GSGDDLAAMLGSA
+280 SGTGDELTAILESA
-293 LEGAVT
+293 LRSAVSS
-299 RRLLSDVPVG
+299 RLLSDVPVG

-323 LMTRV
+323 LMSRV
-328 APSRVRTFSIGFA
+328 ATSRVRTFSIGFA

-353 VAEHLGTDHADWL
+353 VADHLGTEHSDWL

-374 AAMDVGAVWDEPFA
+374 AAMDIGAVWDEPFA

-403 SQVSVVLTGDGGD
+403 SEVSVVLTGDGGD

-422 QRYQHAH
+422 QRYQHAY

-436 ALPSPVRN
+436 SLPGPVRR
-444 AVVAALGAPP
+444 ALVAALGAPP
-454 AEFWSIIGAVLPS
+454 AEFWRLVGAILPD
-467 RILGAHPARAIRRG
+467 RTLGAHPARAVRRG

-487 ESANALPRSVM
+487 HSADALPRSVM
-498 SISDDGP
+498 SVSEDGP
-505 ALIPD
+505 ALVPGVD
-510 VQEASTLLDQF
+510 EAPTLLDHF
-521 DAVPQLDTFE
+521 DAVPKLDTFE

-581 ERLGPGGTKLVLR
+581 ERLGRGGTKLVLR
-594 RLAGKLLPEPVL
+594 RLARNLLPEPVL

-613 AVPMAS
+613 AVPLAG

-629 GDMLSDATTARC
+629 GDMLSDATTSRC

-646 RAVRSIASRLATSEP
+646 RAVRSIAARLDTREP
-661 DVASTA
+661 DVANIA
-667 WTIATAHS
+667 WTIASAHS
-675 WVIHAR
+675 WAIHSR

-686 QVDTLRA
+686 QTDTLRT

>member
-1 MKPDTLTAG
+1 MLRRTGRDGLT
-10 EVDSICIEPMLCRTR
+10 
-25 QDGGAPYTR
+25 PYTHH
-34 SMCGV
+34 MCGV

-54 TLARMATL
+54 TLARMAAL

-83 HARLAILDRTAAGA
+83 HARLAILDRSAEGA
-97 QPMESRQKRFVIAY
+97 QPMESAQRRFVISY

-129 SWRGTSDTETIL
+129 AWRGTSDTETIL

-151 TLQRLRGMFALA
+151 TLPKLRGMFAIA
-163 AWECGPRVLWL
+163 AWERGPRVLWL
-174 ARDPVGKK
+174 ARDPLGKK
-182 PLSVG
+182 PLALG
-187 WLGGVL
+187 WHGGVL

-198 QHALAALPSWPPPID
+198 LHALAALPSWPPPID
-213 REALAAYVRYQ
+213 RQVLAAYVRYQ

-229 RTIHQ
+229 HTIHQ
-234 GFVKLAPGSLLRIGP
+234 GFVKLAPGSLMRIGP
-249 EDAERPGTL
+249 EDTARPGML
-258 PPASVYWDPRELA
+258 PTASIFWDPRELA
-271 VDGERHRLV
+271 VDGERHRLP
-280 GSGDDLAAMLGSA
+280 GNSDDLAAMLESA

-299 RRLLSDVPVG
+299 KRLLSDVPVG
-309 AFLSGGIDSGVVTA
+309 AFLSGGIDSGVITA

-353 VAEHLGTDHADWL
+353 VADHLGTDHADWL
-366 VGPNDALD
+366 VGPNDALN
-374 AAMDVGAVWDEPFA
+374 AAMDVGAIWDEPFA
-388 DSSAIPSLLLARAVR
+388 DSSAIPSLRRARAVR

-422 QRYQHAH
+422 QRYQHAY
-429 RLWRRAQ
+429 RLWKRAQ
-436 ALPSPVRN
+436 SLPAPMRN
-444 AVVAALGAPP
+444 ALVAALGATP
-454 AEFWSIIGAVLPS
+454 AEFWRLIASVLPS

-481 RQALAA
+481 RKALAA
-487 ESANALPRSVM
+487 ETADALPRCIMSV
-498 SISDDGP
+498 SEDGP
-505 ALIPD
+505 ALVPD
-510 VQEASTLLDQF
+510 VDEAPTLLDHF

-581 ERLGPGGTKLVLR
+581 ERLNRGGTKLVLR
-594 RLAGKLLPEPVL
+594 GLARKLLPEPVL

-613 AVPMAS
+613 AVPLGA

-641 GLFDA
+641 GLFDPS
-646 RAVRSIASRLATSEP
+646 AVRSIATRLAESEP
-661 DVASTA
+661 DTASMA

-675 WVIHAR
+675 WMIHSR

-686 QVDTLRA
+686 QADTLRT

>member
-1 MKPDTLTAG
+1 
-10 EVDSICIEPMLCRTR
+10 
-25 QDGGAPYTR
+25 
-34 SMCGV
+34 MCGV

-54 TLARMATL
+54 TLARMAAL

-77 DGLGLA
+77 DGLGFA
-83 HARLAILDRTAAGA
+83 HARLAILDRSVAGA
-97 QPMESRQKRFVIAY
+97 QPMESPQQRFVIAY
-111 NGEIYNHLELRRD
+111 NGEIYNHLELQRE
-124 LGEGI
+124 LGDGI
-129 SWRGTSDTETIL
+129 VWRGSSDTETIL

-151 TLQRLRGMFALA
+151 TLPRLRGMFAIA
-163 AWECGPRVLWL
+163 AWERGPRVLWL

-182 PLSVG
+182 PMSVG
-187 WLGGVL
+187 WHGGVL

-198 QHALAALPSWPPPID
+198 LHALAALPAWPPPID
-213 REALAAYVRYQ
+213 RQALSAFVRYQ

-234 GFVKLAPGSLLRIGP
+234 GFIKLAPGSVMRLDS
-249 EDAERPGTL
+249 EDAARPGTL
-258 PPASVYWDPRELA
+258 PPAKHFWDPRELA
-271 VDGERHRLV
+271 VDGERRRLV
-280 GSGDDLAAMLGSA
+280 GSSDELAGLLEST

-309 AFLSGGIDSGVVTA
+309 AFLSGGIDSGLVTA

-341 QSEYDERPLARL
+341 QSKYDERPLARL
-353 VAEHLGTDHADWL
+353 VADHLGTDHADWL
-366 VGPNDALD
+366 VGPNEALD

-429 RLWRRAQ
+429 RLWSRAQ
-436 ALPSPVRN
+436 SLPTPIRN
-444 AVVAALGAPP
+444 AIVAALGAPP
-454 AEFWSIIGAVLPS
+454 AEFWRVLGALLPNGM
-467 RILGAHPARAIRRG
+467 LGAHPARAIRRG
-481 RQALAA
+481 RRALAA

-498 SISDDGP
+498 SVSEDGP
-505 ALIPD
+505 ALVPD
-510 VQEASTLLDQF
+510 VDEAPTLLDQF

-570 VVALSMRMPPH
+570 VVALSMRIPPH

-594 RLAGKLLPEPVL
+594 RLARELLPEPVL

-613 AVPMAS
+613 AVPLAS

-646 RAVRSIASRLATSEP
+646 SAVRSIAARLESSEP

-675 WVIHAR
+675 WMIHAR
-681 RLVRT
+681 RLVRA
-686 QVDTLRA
+686 QADTLRT

>member
-1 MKPDTLTAG
+1 
-10 EVDSICIEPMLCRTR
+10 
-25 QDGGAPYTR
+25 
-34 SMCGV
+34 MCGV
-39 AGFLDPR
+39 SGFLDPR

-54 TLARMATL
+54 TLARMAAL
-62 SRHRGPDAFGLHWEG
+62 SRHRGPDAFGLHWAG
-77 DGLGLA
+77 DGLGFA
-83 HARLAILDRTAAGA
+83 HARLAILDRSVAGA
-97 QPMESRQKRFVIAY
+97 QPMESPQQRFVIAY
-111 NGEIYNHLELRRD
+111 NGEIYNHLELRRE
-124 LGEGI
+124 LGDGI
-129 SWRGTSDTETIL
+129 AWRGSSDTETIL

-151 TLQRLRGMFALA
+151 TLPKLRGMFAIA
-163 AWECGPRVLWL
+163 AWERGPRVLWL
-174 ARDPVGKK
+174 ARDPLGKK
-182 PLSVG
+182 PMSVG
-187 WLGGVL
+187 WHGGVL

-198 QHALAALPSWPPPID
+198 LHALAALPSWPPPID
-213 REALAAYVRYQ
+213 RRALATYVRYQ

-229 RTIHQ
+229 HTIHQ

-249 EDAERPGTL
+249 EDVARPGTL
-258 PPASVYWDPRELA
+258 PSASLFWDPRERA
-271 VDGERHRLV
+271 VDGERHRLA
-280 GSGDDLAAMLGSA
+280 GSGDELAAMLESA

-299 RRLLSDVPVG
+299 KRLLSDVPVG

-323 LMTRV
+323 LMARV

-429 RLWRRAQ
+429 RLWKRAQ
-436 ALPSPVRN
+436 SLPAPVRN

-454 AEFWSIIGAVLPS
+454 AEFWRIVSSILPS
-467 RILGAHPARAIRRG
+467 GMLGAHPARAIRRG

-487 ESANALPRSVM
+487 ESADALPRCIMSV
-498 SISDDGP
+498 SDDGP
-505 ALIPD
+505 ALVPD
-510 VQEASTLLDQF
+510 IDEAPTLLDHF

-594 RLAGKLLPEPVL
+594 RLARKLLPEPVL

-613 AVPMAS
+613 AVPLAA

-629 GDMLSDATTARC
+629 GDMLSDATTSRC
-641 GLFDA
+641 GLFEA
-646 RAVRSIASRLATSEP
+646 RAVRSIASRLEAGEP
-661 DVASTA
+661 DVANTA

-675 WVIHAR
+675 WMIHAR

-686 QVDTLRA
+686 QADTLRA

>member
-1 MKPDTLTAG
+1 
-10 EVDSICIEPMLCRTR
+10 
-25 QDGGAPYTR
+25 
-34 SMCGV
+34 MCGV

-54 TLARMATL
+54 TLARMAAL

-83 HARLAILDRTAAGA
+83 HARLAILDRSPTGA
-97 QPMESRQKRFVIAY
+97 QPMESPQKRFVIAY
-111 NGEIYNHLELRRD
+111 NGEIYNHLELRRE
-124 LGEGI
+124 LGDGI
-129 SWRGTSDTETIL
+129 AWRGTSDTETIL
-141 ACFERWGVAA
+141 ACFERWGVEA
-151 TLQRLRGMFALA
+151 TLPKLRGMFAIA
-163 AWECGPRVLWL
+163 AWERGPRVLWL
-174 ARDPVGKK
+174 ARDPLGKK
-182 PLSVG
+182 PLSMG
-187 WLGGVL
+187 WHGGVL

-198 QHALAALPSWPPPID
+198 LHALAALPSWPPPID
-213 REALAAYVRYQ
+213 RQALAAYVRYQ

-234 GFVKLAPGSLLRIGP
+234 GFVKVAPGSLVRIGP
-249 EDAERPGTL
+249 DDAARIGTL
-258 PPASVYWDPRELA
+258 PSASVFWDPRHVA
-271 VDGERHRLV
+271 VEGERHRL
-280 GSGDDLAAMLGSA
+280 SGTGDELTAMLESA
-293 LEGAVT
+293 LRSAVSS
-299 RRLLSDVPVG
+299 RLLSDVPVG

-323 LMTRV
+323 LMSRV
-328 APSRVRTFSIGFA
+328 ATSRVRTFSIGFA

-353 VAEHLGTDHADWL
+353 VADHLGTEHSDWL

-374 AAMDVGAVWDEPFA
+374 AAMDIGAVWDEPFA

-403 SQVSVVLTGDGGD
+403 SEVSVVLTGDGGD

-422 QRYQHAH
+422 QRYQHAY

-436 ALPSPVRN
+436 SLPGPVRR
-444 AVVAALGAPP
+444 ALVAALGAPP
-454 AEFWSIIGAVLPS
+454 AEFWRLVGAILPD
-467 RILGAHPARAIRRG
+467 RTLGAHPARAVRRG

-487 ESANALPRSVM
+487 HSADALPRSVM
-498 SISDDGP
+498 SVSEDGP
-505 ALIPD
+505 ALVPGVD
-510 VQEASTLLDQF
+510 EAPTLLDHF
-521 DAVPQLDTFE
+521 DAVPKLDTFE

-581 ERLGPGGTKLVLR
+581 ERLGRGGTKLVLR
-594 RLAGKLLPEPVL
+594 RLARNLLPEPVL

-613 AVPMAS
+613 AVPLAG

-629 GDMLSDATTARC
+629 GDMLSDATTSRC

-646 RAVRSIASRLATSEP
+646 RAVRSIAARLDTREP
-661 DVASTA
+661 DVANIA
-667 WTIATAHS
+667 WTIASAHS
-675 WVIHAR
+675 WAIHSR

-686 QVDTLRA
+686 QTDTLRT